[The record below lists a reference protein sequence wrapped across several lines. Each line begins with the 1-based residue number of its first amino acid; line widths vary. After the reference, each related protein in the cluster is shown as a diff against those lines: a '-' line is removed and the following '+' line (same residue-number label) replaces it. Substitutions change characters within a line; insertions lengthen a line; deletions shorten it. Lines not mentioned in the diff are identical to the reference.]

1 MPLPTPTKQG
11 VTRITLL
18 RQTAVDV
25 RSISKRNPL
34 PRGNNTDIWKTVQ
47 IGEGVFRRYGST
59 PTSPSNPGAG
69 GQDWMA
75 WYGEVRV
82 DPALTAGK
90 LVGGFKASGLTVKDY
105 VVLQMNPPDPG
116 KSSFT
121 DMRLVVPVKLTTD
134 PWTADEYG
142 AELGMHIAGYGD
154 GSDPDIDDS
163 PELAY
168 R

>member
-1 MPLPTPTKQG
+1 
-11 VTRITLL
+11 
-18 RQTAVDV
+18 
-25 RSISKRNPL
+25 
-34 PRGNNTDIWKTVQ
+34 
-47 IGEGVFRRYGST
+47 
-59 PTSPSNPGAG
+59 
-69 GQDWMA
+69 MA

-163 PELAY
+163 PELAD